1 MIAFVLALIG
11 GLIVLV
17 TSVINAVWFSYGA
30 TSFGGYGSYMRGVM
44 DGYHSFMGSNA
55 SSTGFFASLSII
67 GVVCGVIVVMSAILL
82 QVNPRQHVIWA
93 VVIIAFFS
101 DKFRGHGRFLHRR
114 HLGHLRWSI
123 RLKLKTNQPMTP
135 AQLARANN

>member
-1 MIAFVLALIG
+1 MATTNTATMIAFVLALIG

-93 VVIIAFFS
+93 VVIIAFSAISFVGMGG
-101 DKFRGHGRFLHRR
+101 FFIGAI
-114 HLGHLRWSI
+114 LGIFAGVFDLS
-123 RLKLKTNQPMTP
+123 LKQTSP
-135 AQLARANN
+135 